1 MAKNKQ
7 RHEPVQESKV
17 PLHVDLKGGLDISEL
32 EGAVT
37 DMEKQLTE
45 YAKAEAQA
53 RELRTQATGALGVLR
68 QLLEKAG
75 VKKETN
81 AN

>member
-1 MAKNKQ
+1 MEGQ
-7 RHEPVQESKV
+7 
-17 PLHVDLKGGLDISEL
+17 LSEY
-32 EGAVT
+32 T
-37 DMEKQLTE
+37 KT
-45 YAKAEAQA
+45 EAQA

-75 VKKETN
+75 SKKETN